1 MNSEDVHE
9 GYGQV
14 PNMAQG
20 AEAEEKQSHSW
31 DGAAKDGGSHQARR
45 AGLEEQGCET
55 APWLSCG
62 SVITQLQGKSNMH
75 MNDRAGRGTSFLFS
89 RKNYGC
95 L

>member
-1 MNSEDVHE
+1 MNSEGVHE

-14 PNMAQG
+14 LNTAQR

-31 DGAAKDGGSHQARR
+31 DGATEDGGSHQARQ
-45 AGLEEQGCET
+45 AGLEERGCEA

-75 MNDRAGRGTSFLFS
+75 MNDGAGRGTSFLFS
-89 RKNYGC
+89 RKNYGR